1 MEQTVLWSPRVNPA
15 VVLLGPSPDFEPDT
29 QTIVFD
35 SISTVRE
42 SAEGVHAVVGRADH
56 AFQLL
61 FLPGSRRDTP
71 MAALIPLDAD
81 MMGRVEVLTRFWR
94 MVEGRPALTDTRF
107 TAQQRRRLRTMMLAA
122 DGRADGASYRDIA
135 FALYGE
141 RRVASEPWKT
151 SSLRDQV
158 IGLVKGGR
166 ALIGGGYLKLLHHR
180 RRP

>member
-1 MEQTVLWSPRVNPA
+1 MYA
-15 VVLLGPSPDFEPDT
+15 V
-29 QTIVFD
+29 Q
-35 SISTVRE
+35 E
-42 SAEGVHAVVGRADH
+42 SAEGADVVVGPADH

-61 FLPGSRRDTP
+61 FLPGSHRDAP
-71 MAALIPLDAD
+71 IAAVIPLDAD
-81 MMGRVEVLTRFWR
+81 MMGRVEVLTHLWR
-94 MVEGRPALTDTRF
+94 TIEGRLALPDTRV
-107 TAQQRRRLRTMMLAA
+107 TAQQRKRLRTMMLAA

-166 ALIGGGYLKLLHHR
+166 ALIGGGYLKLLRHR

>member
-1 MEQTVLWSPRVNPA
+1 MEQTVLWSARVNPA
-15 VVLLGPSPDFEPDT
+15 VVLLGPSPTFIDSVPAN
-29 QTIVFD
+29 VFD
-35 SISTVRE
+35 SIFPVKD
-42 SAEGVHAVVGRADH
+42 SAEGAHAIVGPATH

-61 FLPGSRRDTP
+61 FLPGSHRD
-71 MAALIPLDAD
+71 AAIAAVIPLDAD
-81 MMGRVEVLTRFWR
+81 MMGRVNALAHLWR
-94 MVEGRPALTDTRF
+94 TIEGRPALPDTRV
-107 TAQQRRRLRTMMLAA
+107 TAQRRRRLRTMMLAA

-135 FALYGE
+135 LALYGE

-166 ALIGGGYLKLLHHR
+166 ALIGGGYLKLLRHR